1 MITKEVKDTTMG
13 KLMRVMGLG
22 GAPYELEAICRT
34 SDGFYMGQL
43 AGDLGYNIFIGKPAK
58 PHPGP
63 GRDLTLSAWRGL
75 SEQERK
81 QVLALAACPPD
92 GSPIPLAREFG
103 LPMKGEGENEH

>member
-1 MITKEVKDTTMG
+1 MIAKEVKSTTMG
-13 KLMRVMGLG
+13 KLMQVMGLG

-43 AGDLGYNIFIGKPAK
+43 VGDIGYNVFIGKPAK

-63 GRDLTLSAWRGL
+63 GRDLTLSVWEGL

-81 QVLALAACPPD
+81 QILSLAAHPPD
-92 GSPIPLAREFG
+92 GSSIPLVQEFD
-103 LPMKGEGENEH
+103 LPMKGE